1 MANINPSA
9 PFVENSLPGFTNFNM
24 SCTRTTSLALGAVTP
39 VYVKEVL
46 PNDRIR
52 IKPILRIRTL
62 PLQSALLGS
71 FSLRVAWFYESDAN
85 LYGYLDNDDAVSGS
99 QLNQMKLHTIPVSGS
114 TSGSGSAFGK
124 FVSAVSSG
132 SLANY
137 LYAPVGFRPIYSGSA
152 GVTTHAQFDA
162 GRWFG
167 FWDIYRN
174 FYVNRQISSFPIFKT
189 SNASVSSG
197 QLVDDSSFR
206 DISVSSLDLM
216 FKKLRTYDDGVS
228 LPVFISSFSGSSLTN
243 LQYLA
248 GNSFSQEIS
257 SGLPSDLSKA
267 KLNPLSGLPLCNF
280 RADVFTRMMSA
291 SSSTGPVSFQSNVG
305 SLVTASRLFAFFN
318 NIDIT
323 GGRVSDWM
331 RFRWGVDIKR
341 TPDKPICLSV
351 DTITLS
357 VDDLRTTSDT
367 SSQAA
372 GSQVGYVDVGSRLSK
387 VSFNNKTN
395 FGGNLFCIVT
405 IVPNVVYS
413 QGVEQE
419 VLATKFMDKYNPE
432 FANENFVT
440 LPRPL
445 FAALPTVTTTQSGS
459 PATFT
464 TGFNYDNNFWDS
476 TFGRTTSWW
485 HYQTDVNRAYGDVS
499 AEGPLSTWVLSRNFY
514 DRVSP
519 SSENNL
525 TNTVVNT
532 TYVFPHHFNYAFADA
547 SDTAQNFVLQFG
559 IDANF
564 KRLMPSYGQPKIK

>member
-1 MANINPSA
+1 MANINPST
-9 PFVENSLPGFTNFNM
+9 PVVENSLPGFTNFNM

-85 LYGYLDNDDAVSGS
+85 LYGYLDNDDSVSG
-99 QLNQMKLHTIPVSGS
+99 QRLQNMNLHTIPVSGS
-114 TSGSGSAFGK
+114 SVGNSGYGK
-124 FVSAVSSG
+124 FISCVSSG

-137 LYAPVGFRPIYSGSA
+137 LYAPVGFRPIYSGPS
-152 GVTTHAQFDA
+152 GLSTQSSFDA

-174 FYVNRQISSFPIFKT
+174 FYVNRQISSFPMFRT
-189 SNASVSSG
+189 QNASDASG
-197 QLVDDSSFR
+197 QLVVDGSFR
-206 DISVSSLDLM
+206 DIAVSSLDQM
-216 FKKLRTYDDGVS
+216 FKKLRTYDNGVS
-228 LPVFISSFSGSSLTN
+228 LPTFISSFAGSTLTD
-243 LQYLA
+243 LEYLA
-248 GNSFSQEIS
+248 GNSFSQEILE
-257 SGLPSDLSKA
+257 GVPSDKSIA
-267 KLNPLSGLPLCNF
+267 KLAPLSGLPLCNF
-280 RADVFTRMMSA
+280 RADVFSRMMSA
-291 SSSTGPVSFQSNVG
+291 NSPTGSVTFQSNVG

-331 RFRWGVDIKR
+331 RFRWGVDVKR
-341 TPDKPICLSV
+341 VQDKPICLSV

-367 SSQAA
+367 ATQSA
-372 GSQVGYVDVGSRLSK
+372 GSQVGYVDIGSKLSK
-387 VSFNNKTN
+387 VSFNNKTD

-405 IVPNVVYS
+405 IIPNVVYS
-413 QGVEQE
+413 QGIEQE

-440 LPRPL
+440 LSKPL
-445 FAALPTVTTTQSGS
+445 FAALPTVTTNQAGS
-459 PATFT
+459 PPVYT
-464 TGFNYDNNFWDS
+464 TGFNYDNTFWTT

-514 DRVSP
+514 DRTDP
-519 SSENNL
+519 SSSNILSNK
-525 TNTVVNT
+525 VVNT

-547 SDTAQNFVLQFG
+547 SDTAQNFILQFG
-559 IDANF
+559 VDANF